1 MSDFGR
7 CDVQL
12 DKTKTERKSQ
22 DHFEKGPTNSRLK
35 IDDVMPDVECIWWQW
50 LAATVTIEIWL
61 EKVALEA
68 E

>member
-22 DHFEKGPTNSRLK
+22 NHFEKGPTNSRFK
-35 IDDVMPDVECIWWQW
+35 DRRRNARCGMYM
-50 LAATVTIEIWL
+50 
-61 EKVALEA
+61 VAVA
-68 E
+68 SGDGNNRDMA